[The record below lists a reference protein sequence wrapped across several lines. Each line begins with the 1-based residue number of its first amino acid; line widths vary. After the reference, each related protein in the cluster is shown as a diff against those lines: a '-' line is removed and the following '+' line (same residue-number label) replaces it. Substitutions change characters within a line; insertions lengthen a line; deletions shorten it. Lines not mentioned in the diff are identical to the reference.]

1 MKKKIAHRLS
11 EEHIETSYFSIKIK
25 RHYSQDMLRK
35 AKLAKSAVD
44 KGEDLKD
51 VAIRYLGTDGKSI
64 LDSIANQ

>member
-11 EEHIETSYFSIKIK
+11 EEHIETSYFSMKTK

-51 VAIRYLGTDGKSI
+51 VAIRYLGTDGKTI
-64 LDSIANQ
+64 LDSIPNQ